1 MSARDV
7 SRAAPVAAGA
17 HRTGAGTGRSRRGRR
32 RTPAAGPPIAR
43 SRLLSADVVR
53 VASVGLR
60 TRRLRAA
67 LSALGVAIGI
77 AAMVAVLGISESS
90 KAGLIA
96 ELNELGTNLL
106 TVAPGQ
112 TFLGANAQLPEA
124 SARAVR
130 NLPSVLSAAAV
141 TDVSKATV
149 RRNPFIE
156 AAETG
161 GIAVEAADPQLLAT
175 LGGKM
180 VRGRFL
186 ESGSERYPLAVLG
199 RVAARRLGVSR
210 LTVAGRPVQV
220 YLGGVWF
227 TVAGIVGPLALAP
240 EIERA
245 VLIGYP
251 IAHALFAT
259 TRHASMLYVRASPER
274 VREASSLLGATA
286 YPEHPE
292 DTQVSRPSSAL
303 QARAD
308 AQSTLTS
315 VFLGLGAV
323 ALLVGGVGI
332 ANVMVISVL
341 ERRPEIGL
349 RRALGAR
356 AVHIAVPFLGESVL
370 LSFFGGVCGI
380 ALGAAATATYASS
393 QGWIVVVPVL
403 AVGGGVVIAL
413 ALGALAGLYPAV
425 RAARLAPAAALRSV

>member
-1 MSARDV
+1 MSAG
-7 SRAAPVAAGA
+7 S
-17 HRTGAGTGRSRRGRR
+17 T
-32 RTPAAGPPIAR
+32 AGPPR
-43 SRLLSADVVR
+43 SRLLATDAVR

-60 TRRLRAA
+60 TRRLRVA

-90 KAGLIA
+90 KAGLQA

-112 TFLGANAQLPEA
+112 TVFGEAAKLPEA
-124 SARAVR
+124 ADRAVR
-130 NLPSVLSAAAV
+130 NLPSVRSAAAV
-141 TDVSKATV
+141 TAISSASV
-149 RRNPFIE
+149 RSSPYIE

-161 GIAVEAADPQLLAT
+161 GLSVYAADPGLLAV
-175 LGGKM
+175 LGGRM
-180 VRGRFL
+180 LAGRFL
-186 ESGSERYPLAVLG
+186 DSANERYPLVVLG
-199 RVAARRLGVSR
+199 TVAAQRLGVRR
-210 LTVAGRPVQV
+210 LIVDGRPVQV
-220 YLGGVWF
+220 YLGDRWF
-227 TVAGIVGPLALAP
+227 TVAGVMGPLALAP

-245 VLIGYP
+245 ALIGYP
-251 IAHALFAT
+251 IAHELFAT
-259 TRHASMLYVRASPER
+259 SASASTLYVRAEPEQ
-274 VREASSLLGATA
+274 VREADALLGATA
-286 YPEHPE
+286 DPQYPEQ
-292 DTQVSRPSSAL
+292 TQVSRPSDAL

-308 AQSTLTS
+308 AQSTLTA

-356 AVHIAVPFLGESVL
+356 AIHIAVQFLGESIL
-370 LSFFGGVCGI
+370 LSALGGCAGI
-380 ALGAAATATYASS
+380 ALGAAATAGYAQT
-393 QGWIVVVPVL
+393 QGWIVVVPVA
-403 AVGGGVVIAL
+403 AVAGGVALAL